1 MSTADDCEFVR
12 KIVEKSE
19 KYICAEL
26 VKLQREVRSW
36 SESLKG
42 CHTNMKAQDA
52 KIKKLETAL
61 QVQDHKISTL
71 QTEKQGLLEQVEAL
85 KAQIENFNAHSAC
98 KLTIQK
104 AFASALQSVLPDD
117 NLPSMDTSVL
127 ETSVVQQLPP
137 EPMSYMEV
145 TSTPQQQEAAP
156 VQLYQARH
164 SNLGKRKFPSS
175 TSE

>member
-52 KIKKLETAL
+52 KIKKT
-61 QVQDHKISTL
+61 
-71 QTEKQGLLEQVEAL
+71 G
-85 KAQIENFNAHSAC
+85 NG
-98 KLTIQK
+98 
-104 AFASALQSVLPDD
+104 
-117 NLPSMDTSVL
+117 TSG
-127 ETSVVQQLPP
+127 TGP
-137 EPMSYMEV
+137 
-145 TSTPQQQEAAP
+145 
-156 VQLYQARH
+156 
-164 SNLGKRKFPSS
+164 
-175 TSE
+175 